1 MKGTYSACLVAA
13 WNRLLI
19 LRCICGC
26 ISEAVLWPLIRDSPF
41 IYYLLAELRHTLY
54 NTSCTLFKSCSNLE
68 TFWSLSPQ
76 SFSEAQSAAPT
87 APECLQPDY
96 SLLTSR
102 RNRSCL
108 TALGTEGR
116 KKKDI
121 QLHTTLT
128 AVWLSL
134 KPRAQGRPPS
144 RSTVDAPSP
153 LKALFGLAFF
163 CKKLGV
169 QHTYHN
175 RFQRGGESALV
186 NYRVITMFSLP
197 ILILK
202 NRGNCYGQ

>member
-1 MKGTYSACLVAA
+1 MNKRLLGKCAGWRGGRRNETASLGDELQVPWGRIGPSVLTTLLLLWNKFLFVKGTCSACLVAA

-116 KKKDI
+116 KKRYTATSDFNCS
-121 QLHTTLT
+121 LTLFE
-128 AVWLSL
+128 
-134 KPRAQGRPPS
+134 AQSS
-144 RSTVDAPSP
+144 RQTS
-153 LKALFGLAFF
+153 K
-163 CKKLGV
+163 
-169 QHTYHN
+169 
-175 RFQRGGESALV
+175 
-186 NYRVITMFSLP
+186 
-197 ILILK
+197 
-202 NRGNCYGQ
+202 